1 MRIPHKFIFVVLAL
15 LAVTAGGAAA
25 RAEQRVLVLDP
36 AASKVSF
43 TLEATGHDV
52 EGALAMK
59 SGRIAFDPAT
69 GAATGEIAVDLKSG
83 QTGNGSRDKTMHKEV
98 LEDDKYPLAVFR
110 AERVRG
116 QVAPEGISQIHLDG
130 TLSFHGADHKMSLP
144 AKVEVHGGRLTA
156 ETSFPVPF
164 VEWGLHDPSIMILKV
179 AKVVAVKV
187 KAQGSLEGGSAVT
200 GGGTK

>member
-1 MRIPHKFIFVVLAL
+1 MSIPRRSVLVVLAVL
-15 LAVTAGGAAA
+15 SIPAAA
-25 RAEQRVLVLDP
+25 AFAEQYVLLLDP
-36 AASKVSF
+36 VASKVSF
-43 TLEATGHDV
+43 TLDATGHDV
-52 EGALAMK
+52 EGALAVK
-59 SGRIAFDPAT
+59 SGRVAFDPAT
-69 GAATGEIAVDLKSG
+69 GAASGEIAVDLKSAR
-83 QTGNGSRDKTMHKEV
+83 TGNNSRDKTMHNEV

-116 QVAPEGISQIHLDG
+116 QVAPEGTSQITLDG

-179 AKVVAVKV
+179 AKVVSVKV
-187 KAQGSLEGGSAVT
+187 KAQGSLQT
-200 GGGTK
+200 GAAMGAGTK